1 MGRGYRLVPTLHDQ
15 AGDDGVPSDSRD
27 FMMGDIT
34 PSNYPD
40 SLAVNS
46 VRNF

>member
-1 MGRGYRLVPTLHDQ
+1 MPRLRDQ
-15 AGDDGVPSDSRD
+15 AGDDVVPSDSKD
-27 FMMGDIT
+27 YMMGYIS